1 MKKAFLILIFITV
14 SCYGISQ
21 VWVPLYAGS
30 SMMVDA
36 DGLKNHK
43 DYLQF
48 QNGYE
53 IKTSDWNGYLK
64 NFVLKFPAATGDSI
78 LDGLTRGYSEY
89 DKVEKMIRFGPDRD
103 EASEYFDNSYIAF
116 SGFIKNSKIS
126 AFVKFNYSGS
136 NWIYANR
143 IKLVCD
149 DDTFEFDSLSFFS
162 YEASTFVSEYVILD
176 FDENMYRLI
185 TKIISSNETIIRFYG
200 DPMYSDL
207 VVSEKMKLDMKSFL
221 KTINALQ

>member
-36 DGLKNHK
+36 DGLKNHM

-64 NFVLKFPAATGDSI
+64 KLCSTVSCSYG
-78 LDGLTRGYSEY
+78 
-89 DKVEKMIRFGPDRD
+89 RF
-103 EASEYFDNSYIAF
+103 NS
-116 SGFIKNSKIS
+116 GW
-126 AFVKFNYSGS
+126 FNKRLL
-136 NWIYANR
+136 R
-143 IKLVCD
+143 I
-149 DDTFEFDSLSFFS
+149 
-162 YEASTFVSEYVILD
+162 
-176 FDENMYRLI
+176 
-185 TKIISSNETIIRFYG
+185 
-200 DPMYSDL
+200 
-207 VVSEKMKLDMKSFL
+207 
-221 KTINALQ
+221 